1 MMTDIERNM
10 RQRGEVTL
18 LKDRTAARNRITRL
32 TQARNALD
40 SLIRNDENVVDAI
53 NKELARRLEEQDRE
67 WSWADDDE

>member
-53 NKELARRLEEQDRE
+53 NKELARRMEGYARE
-67 WSWADDDE
+67 LDEVDDY